1 MRRRQDTLN
10 WHRLPAQ
17 RGFGTVV
24 GCHTG
29 GTTIQYV
36 NVQFDDQSTIV
47 EGFPA
52 ADSEL
57 IIENGDKADREV
69 ENRAMNRDKPGTGMG
84 APPYNASDIG
94 SLIRAFKGNGG
105 RDPVARR
112 ILESIVT
119 DSDHGGLS
127 AEMMKEVEEALAYK
141 PRQGWSGSTA
151 SKL

>member
-1 MRRRQDTLN
+1 
-10 WHRLPAQ
+10 
-17 RGFGTVV
+17 
-24 GCHTG
+24 
-29 GTTIQYV
+29 
-36 NVQFDDQSTIV
+36 
-47 EGFPA
+47 
-52 ADSEL
+52 
-57 IIENGDKADREV
+57 
-69 ENRAMNRDKPGTGMG
+69 MG

-94 SLIRAFKGNGG
+94 SLIRAFKGTGG